1 MFVSDCLG
9 VNDQGHL
16 TIGGCDTLKLAET
29 FGTPLYVMDEEQIR
43 RNCRQYRASIETC
56 YQGRGFG
63 TVREQGI
70 QLQGDLPDCPE
81 EGLGAGCGFRR
92 GAVYSD
98 TGWFSPPSGFIFTAT
113 IRPRKS

>member
-56 YQGRGFG
+56 YQGRGLALYASKAFSCKEICRI
-63 TVREQGI
+63 VR
-70 QLQGDLPDCPE
+70 E
-81 EGLGAGCGFRR
+81 EGLGLDVVSGGELYTAIQAGF
-92 GAVYSD
+92 
-98 TGWFSPPSGFIFTAT
+98 
-113 IRPRKS
+113 PR